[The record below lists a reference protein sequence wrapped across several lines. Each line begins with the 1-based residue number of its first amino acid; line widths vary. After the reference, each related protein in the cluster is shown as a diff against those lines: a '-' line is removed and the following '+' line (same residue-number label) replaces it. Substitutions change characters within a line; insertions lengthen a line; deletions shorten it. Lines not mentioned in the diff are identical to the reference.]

1 MKQLLFNLQKKKN
14 LMKVYIIILIIT
26 LVSCSNFP
34 FKQKRMRDINLK
46 GSFSI
51 LQDIV
56 NEGINGFF
64 KSIEEFFDILIYLSD
79 NSKSSKIINTINE
92 YFKIAENFLIDH
104 SFNDLIKLEKK
115 IKEEVEGIRLNPENI
130 ELYMKH
136 SNFPSEIILLVNSF
150 VAGIVKNDKKL
161 IDLQVFFSSVEKG
174 KNYFIDRQ
182 IREKI
187 LKSVNEAIKKIGKDI
202 EIENIS
208 QYKEKI
214 INDIEKNLNE
224 LDKMMPQIIYT
235 LKLVYQKLKSIFN
248 SKKKFDDFRKHF
260 RTFFKIKQSTSI
272 EDYELLLKSYD
283 VLLNNFLNKLFEE
296 LKFQKSFDFDK
307 YILNDLNILVHENHK
322 GEAYA
327 GEILKIAEKIFIYY
341 NVKNFISDFRNAV
354 NALNNIVKKIKKNG
368 LNLEKWLPQLKENF
382 MNWKEENMKNIVN
395 GILDHFKLIV
405 TS

>member
-161 IDLQVFFSSVEKG
+161 IDLQVFFPLLKEG
-174 KNYFIDRQ
+174 KNYFIDKQMRD
-182 IREKI
+182 EI

-214 INDIEKNLNE
+214 INDIEKYLNE

-382 MNWKEENMKNIVN
+382 INWKEENIKNIVN

>member
-14 LMKVYIIILIIT
+14 LMKSYIIILIIT

-187 LKSVNEAIKKIGKDI
+187 LKIVNEAIKKIGKDI

-214 INDIEKNLNE
+214 INDIEKYLNE

-283 VLLNNFLNKLFEE
+283 VLFINFFNKLFEE

-322 GEAYA
+322 GETYA
-327 GEILKIAEKIFIYY
+327 SKSLKIAEKIFIYY

-382 MNWKEENMKNIVN
+382 INWKEENIKNIVN

>member
-1 MKQLLFNLQKKKN
+1 MKQLLFKLKKKN
-14 LMKVYIIILIIT
+14 LMKAYIIILIIT

-56 NEGINGFF
+56 NEGINAYF
-64 KSIEEFFDILIYLSD
+64 KFIEEFFDILIYLSD
-79 NSKSSKIINTINE
+79 NSKSSKIINALNE
-92 YFKIAENFLIDH
+92 YFKITENFLIEH
-104 SFNDLIKLEKK
+104 SLNDLIKLEKK

-130 ELYMKH
+130 DLYMKH

-161 IDLQVFFSSVEKG
+161 IDLQVFFSVIEEG

-214 INDIEKNLNE
+214 INDIEKNLN
-224 LDKMMPQIIYT
+224 
-235 LKLVYQKLKSIFN
+235 
-248 SKKKFDDFRKHF
+248 
-260 RTFFKIKQSTSI
+260 
-272 EDYELLLKSYD
+272 
-283 VLLNNFLNKLFEE
+283 VL
-296 LKFQKSFDFDK
+296 
-307 YILNDLNILVHENHK
+307 
-322 GEAYA
+322 
-327 GEILKIAEKIFIYY
+327 
-341 NVKNFISDFRNAV
+341 
-354 NALNNIVKKIKKNG
+354 
-368 LNLEKWLPQLKENF
+368 
-382 MNWKEENMKNIVN
+382 
-395 GILDHFKLIV
+395 
-405 TS
+405 